1 MKKEHKTVAYD
12 ETLQIEA
19 YRLDRITQP
28 FPNHFHEYYV
38 IGFVARG
45 GRPPHLQKSG
55 VSRRHRQRRPLPARR
70 QPRPRED
77 RREHDGLLGAEYPAG
92 DDAHADRGGHGQA
105 RAPGFTVNVLLDEE
119 VNCYLRPLHEMIM
132 AGAGDLDKEENLL
145 LLISLLLRRYG
156 QPFSRSIPP
165 CRDEIECACR
175 FIEEHY
181 AERLSLEEICRCAG
195 LSKSTLLRAFS
206 REKGLTPYSYLEN
219 IRISEAK
226 KLLGQGVPPL
236 ETALRTGF
244 SDQSHFTNYFRAS
257 SAWPPAFTARF
268 FWTRLRAKSSTR
280 KTAYFPSLRR
290 EKTA

>member
-1 MKKEHKTVAYD
+1 MSSAS
-12 ETLQIEA
+12 L
-19 YRLDRITQP
+19 
-28 FPNHFHEYYV
+28 
-38 IGFVARG
+38 RG
-45 GRPPHLQKSG
+45 GALLTCKNQEFHVDTGSVVLF
-55 VSRRHRQRRPLPARR
+55 
-70 QPRPRED
+70 QPGDNHGRVKIDESTMDYWGLNIPQETMLTLTEEVTGKRE
-77 RREHDGLLGAEYPAG
+77 L
-92 DDAHADRGGHGQA
+92 
-105 RAPGFTVNVLLDEE
+105 PGFTVNVLLDEE

-206 REKGLTPYSYLEN
+206 REKGSRRIATS
-219 IRISEAK
+219 RISVSARRK
-226 KLLGQGVPPL
+226 NS
-236 ETALRTGF
+236 
-244 SDQSHFTNYFRAS
+244 SDKASRRWRRRCGRAFPTRAISRITSAAS

-268 FWTRLRAKSSTR
+268 FLDKA
-280 KTAYFPSLRR
+280 
-290 EKTA
+290 

>member
-45 GRPPHLQKSG
+45 GALLTCKNREFHVNTGSVVLF
-55 VSRRHRQRRPLPARR
+55 
-70 QPRPRED
+70 QPGDNHGRVKIDESTMDYWGLNIPQETMLTLTEEVTGKRE
-77 RREHDGLLGAEYPAG
+77 L
-92 DDAHADRGGHGQA
+92 
-105 RAPGFTVNVLLDEE
+105 PGFTVNVLLDEE

-206 REKGLTPYSYLEN
+206 REKGLTQA
-219 IRISEAK
+219 IR
-226 KLLGQGVPPL
+226 
-236 ETALRTGF
+236 
-244 SDQSHFTNYFRAS
+244 RA
-257 SAWPPAFTARF
+257 F
-268 FWTRLRAKSSTR
+268 
-280 KTAYFPSLRR
+280 
-290 EKTA
+290 EKVTES

>member
-12 ETLQIEA
+12 GTLQIEA

-45 GRPPHLQKSG
+45 GALLTCKNREFHVDTGNVVLF
-55 VSRRHRQRRPLPARR
+55 
-70 QPRPRED
+70 QPGENHGRVKIDESTMDYWGLNIPQETMLTLTEEVTGKRE
-77 RREHDGLLGAEYPAG
+77 L
-92 DDAHADRGGHGQA
+92 
-105 RAPGFTVNVLLDEE
+105 PGFTVNVLLDEE

-244 SDQSHFTNYFRAS
+244 SDQSHFTNYFR
-257 SAWPPAFTARF
+257 RF
-268 FWTRLRAKSSTR
+268 IGLAPGV
-280 KTAYFPSLRR
+280 YR
-290 EKTA
+290 EIFLDKA

>member
-45 GRPPHLQKSG
+45 GALLTCKNQEFHVDTGSVVLF
-55 VSRRHRQRRPLPARR
+55 
-70 QPRPRED
+70 QPGDNHGRVKIDESTMDYWGLNIPQETMLTLTEEVTGKRE
-77 RREHDGLLGAEYPAG
+77 L
-92 DDAHADRGGHGQA
+92 
-105 RAPGFTVNVLLDEE
+105 PGFTVNVLLDEE

-181 AERLSLEEICRCAG
+181 AERLV
-195 LSKSTLLRAFS
+195 LSAPIKSGRKRWGIRRVLCLRGVGSFADRSAIGSGIENIATRRLLLRD
-206 REKGLTPYSYLEN
+206 R
-219 IRISEAK
+219 R
-226 KLLGQGVPPL
+226 V
-236 ETALRTGF
+236 
-244 SDQSHFTNYFRAS
+244 
-257 SAWPPAFTARF
+257 
-268 FWTRLRAKSSTR
+268 RLRLPHVRQVAC
-280 KTAYFPSLRR
+280 
-290 EKTA
+290 

>member
-1 MKKEHKTVAYD
+1 MSSASLRAAGALLTCKNQEFHVDTGSVVLFQPGDNHGRVKID
-12 ETLQIEA
+12 ESTMDYWGLNIPQETMLTLTEEV
-19 YRLDRITQP
+19 T
-28 FPNHFHEYYV
+28 
-38 IGFVARG
+38 G
-45 GRPPHLQKSG
+45 K
-55 VSRRHRQRRPLPARR
+55 
-70 QPRPRED
+70 RE
-77 RREHDGLLGAEYPAG
+77 L
-92 DDAHADRGGHGQA
+92 
-105 RAPGFTVNVLLDEE
+105 PGFTVNVLLDEE

-132 AGAGDLDKEENLL
+132 AGGGR
-145 LLISLLLRRYG
+145 SG
-156 QPFSRSIPP
+156 QGGKSPSAHLPPAAAIWTAFLAQPPP

-244 SDQSHFTNYFRAS
+244 SDPEPFHELLPPLHRPGPRRLPRDFSGQGLERKAVRVKRHIFRPFDAKKRHDQ
-257 SAWPPAFTARF
+257 AVMPF
-268 FWTRLRAKSSTR
+268 F
-280 KTAYFPSLRR
+280 
-290 EKTA
+290 

>member
-1 MKKEHKTVAYD
+1 MTRRCRSRPTVSTGSHSPSPTTSTNTTSSASLRAAGALLTCKNREFHVNTGSVVLFQPGDNHGRVKID
-12 ETLQIEA
+12 ESTMDYWGLNIPQETMLTLTEEV
-19 YRLDRITQP
+19 T
-28 FPNHFHEYYV
+28 
-38 IGFVARG
+38 G
-45 GRPPHLQKSG
+45 K
-55 VSRRHRQRRPLPARR
+55 
-70 QPRPRED
+70 RE
-77 RREHDGLLGAEYPAG
+77 L
-92 DDAHADRGGHGQA
+92 
-105 RAPGFTVNVLLDEE
+105 PGFTVNVLLDEE

-244 SDQSHFTNYFRAS
+244 SDPEPFHELL
-257 SAWPPAFTARF
+257 PPLHRPGPRRLPRDFSGQGLERKAVRVKRHISRPFDAKKRHDQAVMPF
-268 FWTRLRAKSSTR
+268 F
-280 KTAYFPSLRR
+280 
-290 EKTA
+290 